1 MYVAKSTIIF
11 ESRFKLLRNLLR
23 RVRAKIIQWCN
34 NNTLGGEQAIISRSS
49 ETTTEAFMAASLLTS
64 NQLPKQ
70 VPSTAAAHMIRMPSA
85 SQQLVGAAGHKYSV
99 ILPTYNERKNLPV
112 ILYLL
117 CTTFEQHGIAYE
129 IVIVDDNSPD
139 GTQDIARQ
147 CASVWGEDHI
157 VLRPRAGKLGLGTAY
172 VHGLESCTGDYVII
186 MDADFSHHPKHIP
199 DMIRI
204 QAQRDYDIV
213 QGTRYSGISTG
224 AGVFGW
230 NLKRKLVSRGAN
242 LLSSFVLRPRTT
254 DVTGSFR

>member
-1 MYVAKSTIIF
+1 
-11 ESRFKLLRNLLR
+11 
-23 RVRAKIIQWCN
+23 
-34 NNTLGGEQAIISRSS
+34 
-49 ETTTEAFMAASLLTS
+49 
-64 NQLPKQ
+64 
-70 VPSTAAAHMIRMPSA
+70 MIRMPSA
-85 SQQLVGAAGHKYSV
+85 SQQTVGAAGHKYSV

-117 CTTFEQHGIAYE
+117 CTTFEKYDIQYE

-147 CASVWGEDHI
+147 CAAVWGEDHI

-172 VHGLESCTGDYVII
+172 VHGLESCTGDFVII

-199 DMIRI
+199 DMIKI
-204 QAQRDYDIV
+204 QAQKDYDIV

-242 LLSSFVLRPRTT
+242 LLATFVLGPRTT
-254 DVTGSFR
+254 DVTGSFRYGFPILTHVLTVAH

>member
-1 MYVAKSTIIF
+1 
-11 ESRFKLLRNLLR
+11 
-23 RVRAKIIQWCN
+23 
-34 NNTLGGEQAIISRSS
+34 
-49 ETTTEAFMAASLLTS
+49 
-64 NQLPKQ
+64 
-70 VPSTAAAHMIRMPSA
+70 MPSNVNTR
-85 SQQLVGAAGHKYSV
+85 LTGAAGHKYSV

-117 CTTFEQHGIAYE
+117 CTTFEQHQIDYE
-129 IVIVDDNSPD
+129 IIIVDDASPD
-139 GTQDIARQ
+139 GTQEIAKQ
-147 CASVWGEDHI
+147 CAKVWGENHI

-172 VHGLESCTGDYVII
+172 VHGLESCTGDFVII

-199 DMIRI
+199 DMIRM
-204 QAQRDYDIV
+204 QTEQGVDIV

-242 LLSSFVLRPRTT
+242 LLASFVLGPRTT